1 VRRHTWLTLL
11 LVGTGALALAA
22 AVAVAAPSGSR
33 SRGAGKDGAAAGA
46 LAASTTPPPPAPA
59 ALDLPLRS
67 ADEGVTDPAVGASL
81 PGLEVTDF
89 RQNKPG
95 DGEPVSENTK
105 AYVSYDADNL
115 HVVFVCDD
123 DPARIRANVVPRER
137 ITDDDRVGVFL
148 DTFDDN
154 QRAYA
159 FLVNPLGIQ
168 RDGILTEGQDDDW
181 TFDALWYSEGHLT
194 PTGYVVR
201 MRIPFSSLRF
211 ARKSAQTWGVGL
223 VRYIERKSEKSYWPY
238 ITERV
243 EGFVNQLGSANGLA
257 EISAGR
263 RFVVVPYSVATNSR
277 FLDEDLDIPAF
288 RRLREGRLGLD
299 AKAVLHDAVTV
310 DVAANPDFSQIQPD
324 DPQVT
329 VNQRFE
335 VRVEERRPFFVENAG
350 FFQTPIELFF
360 SRRIQDPRAGARLTS
375 KLGPWAIGA
384 LFMDDREPGLVPPSD
399 PMHGEHAYASVLRV
413 QGEIGGSTVGLFA
426 SDRDLAGGSNQV
438 FAADAR
444 FKLGKNWVA
453 TGQAVQ
459 ARTRRPAETRVW
471 GGGGQFK
478 LKRSGRFL
486 DCSADYSQLSP
497 DFAADLGFIKR
508 VGFREVGAKADYTF
522 RPKKRIV
529 TAWGPGLDVSW
540 NWAWEGRLQDASV
553 KASTKVE
560 MPANTTFEAGWEET
574 FELFRDLE
582 FRLRTY
588 SILGE
593 TNWLKWLSVFA
604 SYKRGSDVN
613 HDPLKKVVPFSANAQ
628 ETEMSVAV
636 RPTSRLE
643 FKQGLTYG
651 WLHHGRQDP
660 TLGPLIQPV
669 FTNWILSSKLKY
681 QISRELSLRA
691 IVNYEAVVPNPT
703 LSREDEV
710 RTLVPDFL
718 VTYLV
723 NPWTAVHAGYTE
735 QFENKRLINGEVVGD
750 PASQDEF
757 RLPRTSVDRQFFVKL
772 SYLVRF

>member
-1 VRRHTWLTLL
+1 MRRHVWLTLL
-11 LVGTGALALAA
+11 IVGVGAMGATAVAAASGSPPKAKKQVDA
-22 AVAVAAPSGSR
+22 AVAST
-33 SRGAGKDGAAAGA
+33 
-46 LAASTTPPPPAPA
+46 LAASTEIASSAPRS
-59 ALDLPLRS
+59 LDLPLRS
-67 ADEGVTDPAVGASL
+67 TAENETDPSVGASL

-89 RQNKPG
+89 RQNEPG
-95 DGEPVSENTK
+95 DGEPVSEATK

-123 DPARIRANVVPRER
+123 DPSRVRANVVPRER

-194 PTGYVVR
+194 PSGYMVR

-211 ARKSAQTWGVGL
+211 AKRPAQTWGVGL

-257 EISAGR
+257 EISPGR
-263 RFVVVPYSVATNSR
+263 RFVLVPYSVATNTR
-277 FLDEDLDIPAF
+277 FLDENLDVAAF
-288 RRLREGRLGLD
+288 RRLQEGRIGLD

-335 VRVEERRPFFVENAG
+335 VRVEERRPFFIENAG
-350 FFQTPIELFF
+350 YFQTPIELFF

-375 KLGPWAIGA
+375 KLGHWAIGA

-413 QGEIGGSTVGLFA
+413 QGEIGASTVGLFA
-426 SDRDLAGGSNQV
+426 SDRQLAGGSNQV

-459 ARTRRPAETRVW
+459 ARIRRPGEPHAW
-471 GGGGQFK
+471 GGGGDFK
-478 LKRSGRFL
+478 LKRSGRFF

-508 VGFREVGAKADYTF
+508 VGFREVGAKADYAF
-522 RPKKRIV
+522 RPKKRLV
-529 TAWGPGLDVSW
+529 TSWGPGLDMSW
-540 NWAWEGRLQDASV
+540 NWGWDGRLQDASV
-553 KASTKVE
+553 QASTKVE
-560 MPANTTFEAGWEET
+560 MPANTTFEVGWEEI
-574 FELFRDLE
+574 FELFRDQE

-593 TNWLKWLSVFA
+593 SNWLKWLSVSA

-651 WLHHGRQDP
+651 WLHHGRVDP

-669 FTNWILSSKLKY
+669 FTNWILSSKVKY

-710 RTLVPDFL
+710 RILVPDFL

-723 NPWTAVHAGYTE
+723 NPWTALHAGYTE
-735 QFENKRLINGEVVGD
+735 RFENKHLVDGEVVAD

-772 SYLVRF
+772 SYLVGF